1 MKGIVLDIQ
10 TAAKNFTIK
19 KINVVTVHE
28 EEYQVEFELLKRYL
42 SEIEDTVHVE
52 IAVTGLSNFSE
63 TVNQ

>member
-1 MKGIVLDIQ
+1 MKGIVFDIQ